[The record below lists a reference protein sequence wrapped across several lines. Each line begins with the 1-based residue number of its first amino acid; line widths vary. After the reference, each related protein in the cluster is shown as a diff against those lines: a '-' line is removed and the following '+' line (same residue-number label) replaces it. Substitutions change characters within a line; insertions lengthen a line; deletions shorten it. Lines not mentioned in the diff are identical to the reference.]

1 MTTWNLI
8 PLKQDVSMRKSR
20 YARTLHFLCIDP
32 NDTYLHVKEI
42 EKHLSI
48 ILYKMTP
55 DDLMLFDRK
64 QSNRILLVDY
74 KEVPRLINLHPNL
87 PVMWKNHEIILFNVP
102 KALPTSELITFGVLK
117 GLFYNSEEKAK
128 IAKGLEEVINGDN
141 WLPRKVASQLLFY
154 YRNIVSTNTTP
165 TNVDLTIRELQVI
178 RCLQSGSSNTQIA
191 DDLFIS
197 EFTVKSHLYQIF
209 RKLAVKNRVQAIAWA
224 NQNLLA

>member
-1 MTTWNLI
+1 
-8 PLKQDVSMRKSR
+8 MRKSR

-55 DDLMLFDRK
+55 DELMLVDRK

-74 KEVPRLINLHPNL
+74 KEVPQLLVICPNL
-87 PVMWKNHEIILFNVP
+87 AVMWKNHEIILFNVP
-102 KALPTSELITFGVLK
+102 QQLPTSELLTYGVLK
-117 GLFYNSEEKAK
+117 GLFYSTEQKDK
-128 IAKGLEEVINGDN
+128 IARGLQEVIDGDN
-141 WLPRKVASQLLFY
+141 WLPRKVTNQLLFY
-154 YRNIVSTNTTP
+154 YRNMVNTNTTP
-165 TNVDLTIRELQVI
+165 TNVDLTIREIQVI

>member
-1 MTTWNLI
+1 
-8 PLKQDVSMRKSR
+8 MRKSR

-117 GLFYNSEEKAK
+117 GLFYNTEEKAK

>member
-1 MTTWNLI
+1 
-8 PLKQDVSMRKSR
+8 MRKSR

-87 PVMWKNHEIILFNVP
+87 PVMWKNNEIILFNVP

>member
-1 MTTWNLI
+1 
-8 PLKQDVSMRKSR
+8 MRKSR

-48 ILYKMTP
+48 ILYRMTP
-55 DDLMLFDRK
+55 DELMLVDRK

-74 KEVPRLINLHPNL
+74 KEVPQLLINCPNL
-87 PVMWKNHEIILFNVP
+87 TVMWKNNEIILFNVP
-102 KALPTSELITFGVLK
+102 KQLPTSELLTYGVLK
-117 GLFYNSEEKAK
+117 GLFYNTEQKDK
-128 IAKGLEEVINGDN
+128 IARGLQEVIDGDN
-141 WLPRKVASQLLFY
+141 WLPRKVTNQLLFY
-154 YRNIVSTNTTP
+154 YRNMVNTNTTP
-165 TNVDLTIRELQVI
+165 TNVDLTIREIQVI

>member
-1 MTTWNLI
+1 
-8 PLKQDVSMRKSR
+8 MRKSR

-32 NDTYLHVKEI
+32 NETYLHVKEI

-55 DDLMLFDRK
+55 SELMLVDRK

-74 KEVPRLINLHPNL
+74 KEVTQLLAVCPNL

-102 KALPTSELITFGVLK
+102 QQLPTSELLTYGVLK
-117 GLFYNSEEKAK
+117 GLFYNTDQKDK
-128 IAKGLEEVINGDN
+128 IARGLQEVIDGDN
-141 WLPRKVASQLLFY
+141 WLPRKVTNQLLFY
-154 YRNIVSTNTTP
+154 YRNMVNTNTTP
-165 TNVDLTIRELQVI
+165 TNVDLTIREIQVI

>member
-1 MTTWNLI
+1 M
-8 PLKQDVSMRKSR
+8 
-20 YARTLHFLCIDP
+20 CIDP
-32 NDTYLHVKEI
+32 SDTYIHVKEI

-55 DDLMLFDRK
+55 DDLMLVDRK

-74 KEVPRLINLHPNL
+74 KEVPKLLAICPNL
-87 PVMWKNHEIILFNVP
+87 TVMWKNNEIILFNVP
-102 KALPTSELITFGVLK
+102 QQLPTSELLTYGVLK
-117 GLFYNSEEKAK
+117 GLFYNTDKKDK
-128 IAKGLEEVINGDN
+128 IAHGLQEVIDGDN
-141 WLPRKVASQLLFY
+141 WLPRKVTNQLLFY
-154 YRNIVSTNTTP
+154 YRNMVNTNTTP
-165 TNVDLTIRELQVI
+165 TNVDLTIREIQVI

>member
-1 MTTWNLI
+1 
-8 PLKQDVSMRKSR
+8 MRKSR
-20 YARTLHFLCIDP
+20 HARTLHFICIDP
-32 NDTYLHVKEI
+32 SDTYLHVKEI

-48 ILYKMTP
+48 VLHKMTP
-55 DDLMLFDRK
+55 DELMLVDRK

-74 KEVPRLINLHPNL
+74 KQVPELLATCPNL
-87 PVMWKNHEIILFNVP
+87 TVMWKNHESILFNVP
-102 KALPTSELITFGVLK
+102 QQLPTSELLIFGVLK
-117 GLFYNSEEKAK
+117 GLFYKTDKKDK
-128 IAKGLEEVINGDN
+128 IAHGLQEIINGEN
-141 WLPRKVASQLLFY
+141 WLPRKVTNQLLFY
-154 YRNIVSTNTTP
+154 YRNMVNTNTTP
-165 TNVDLTIRELQVI
+165 TNVDLTIREIQVI

>member
-1 MTTWNLI
+1 
-8 PLKQDVSMRKSR
+8 MRKSR

-32 NDTYLHVKEI
+32 SDTYLHVKEI

-154 YRNIVSTNTTP
+154 YRNIVNTNTTP

>member
-1 MTTWNLI
+1 
-8 PLKQDVSMRKSR
+8 MRKSR

-48 ILYKMTP
+48 ILYKMKP

-117 GLFYNSEEKAK
+117 GLFYNTEEKAK

>member
-1 MTTWNLI
+1 
-8 PLKQDVSMRKSR
+8 MRKSR

-42 EKHLSI
+42 EKHLPI

>member
-1 MTTWNLI
+1 
-8 PLKQDVSMRKSR
+8 MRKSR

-74 KEVPRLINLHPNL
+74 KEAPRLINLHPNL

>member
-1 MTTWNLI
+1 
-8 PLKQDVSMRKSR
+8 MRKSR

-32 NDTYLHVKEI
+32 NETYLHLKEI

-55 DDLMLFDRK
+55 DELMLVDRK

-74 KEVPRLINLHPNL
+74 KEVPQLLAICPNL

-102 KALPTSELITFGVLK
+102 QQLPTSELLTYGVLK
-117 GLFYNSEEKAK
+117 GLFYNTDQKDK
-128 IAKGLEEVINGDN
+128 IARGLQEVIDGDN
-141 WLPRKVASQLLFY
+141 WLPRKVTNQLLFY
-154 YRNIVSTNTTP
+154 YRNMVNTNTTP
-165 TNVDLTIRELQVI
+165 TNVDLTIREIQVI

>member
-1 MTTWNLI
+1 
-8 PLKQDVSMRKSR
+8 MRKSR

-48 ILYKMTP
+48 TLYKMTP

>member
-1 MTTWNLI
+1 
-8 PLKQDVSMRKSR
+8 MRKSR

-32 NDTYLHVKEI
+32 NETYLHVKEI

-55 DDLMLFDRK
+55 SELMLVDRK

-74 KEVPRLINLHPNL
+74 KEVPQLLAICPNL

-102 KALPTSELITFGVLK
+102 LQLPTSELLTYGVLK
-117 GLFYNSEEKAK
+117 GLFYNTDQKDK
-128 IAKGLEEVINGDN
+128 IARGLQEVIDGDN
-141 WLPRKVASQLLFY
+141 WLPRKVTNQLLFY
-154 YRNIVSTNTTP
+154 YRNMVNTNTTP
-165 TNVDLTIRELQVI
+165 TNVDLTIREIQVI

>member
-1 MTTWNLI
+1 
-8 PLKQDVSMRKSR
+8 MRKSR
-20 YARTLHFLCIDP
+20 YARTLHFLCIVP
-32 NDTYLHVKEI
+32 SDTHLHIKAI

-48 ILYKMTP
+48 PLYKMTT
-55 DDLMLFDRK
+55 DDLMLVDRK

-74 KEVPRLINLHPNL
+74 KAVPQLLAIFPNL
-87 PVMWKNHEIILFNVP
+87 YVIWKNNEILLFNVP
-102 KALPTSELITFGVLK
+102 QPLPTSELLNYGVLK
-117 GLFYNSEEKAK
+117 GLFYDSEKKIK
-128 IAKGLEEVINGDN
+128 IAKGLREVIDGDN
-141 WLPRKVASQLLFY
+141 WLPRKVTNQLLFY
-154 YRNIVSTNTTP
+154 YRNMVNTNTTP
-165 TNVDLTIRELQVI
+165 TNVDLTIREIQVI

>member
-1 MTTWNLI
+1 M
-8 PLKQDVSMRKSR
+8 
-20 YARTLHFLCIDP
+20 CIDP

>member
-1 MTTWNLI
+1 
-8 PLKQDVSMRKSR
+8 MRKSR
-20 YARTLHFLCIDP
+20 YARTLHFICIDP
-32 NDTYLHVKEI
+32 SNTYLHVKEI
-42 EKHLSI
+42 EKFLS
-48 ILYKMTP
+48 LTLFKMTP

-74 KEVPRLINLHPNL
+74 KEVPQLTNLHPNL

-117 GLFYNSEEKAK
+117 GLFYNTEEKAK
-128 IAKGLEEVINGDN
+128 IAKGIEEVINGDN

>member
-1 MTTWNLI
+1 
-8 PLKQDVSMRKSR
+8 MRKSR
-20 YARTLHFLCIDP
+20 YARTLHFLCSDP
-32 NDTYLHVKEI
+32 SDTHLHIKAV

-48 ILYKMTP
+48 PLYKMTT
-55 DDLMLFDRK
+55 DDLMLVDRK

-74 KEVPRLINLHPNL
+74 KAVPQLLAVFPNL
-87 PVMWKNHEIILFNVP
+87 YVIWKNNEIILFNVP
-102 KALPTSELITFGVLK
+102 QQLPTSELLNYGVLK
-117 GLFYNSEEKAK
+117 GLFYDSEKKIK
-128 IAKGLEEVINGDN
+128 IAKGLREVIDGDN
-141 WLPRKVASQLLFY
+141 WLPRKVTNQLLFY
-154 YRNIVSTNTTP
+154 YRNMVNTNTTP
-165 TNVDLTIRELQVI
+165 TNVDLTIREIQVI

>member
-1 MTTWNLI
+1 
-8 PLKQDVSMRKSR
+8 
-20 YARTLHFLCIDP
+20 
-32 NDTYLHVKEI
+32 
-42 EKHLSI
+42 
-48 ILYKMTP
+48 
-55 DDLMLFDRK
+55 MLVDRK

-74 KEVPRLINLHPNL
+74 KEVPQLLAICPNL

-102 KALPTSELITFGVLK
+102 LQLPTSELLTYGVLK
-117 GLFYNSEEKAK
+117 GLFYNTDQKDK
-128 IAKGLEEVINGDN
+128 IARGLQEVIDGDN
-141 WLPRKVASQLLFY
+141 WLPRKVTNQLLFY
-154 YRNIVSTNTTP
+154 YRNMVNTNTTP
-165 TNVDLTIRELQVI
+165 TNVDLTIREIQVI

>member
-1 MTTWNLI
+1 
-8 PLKQDVSMRKSR
+8 MRKSR
-20 YARTLHFLCIDP
+20 YARTLHFLCIDQ

>member
-1 MTTWNLI
+1 
-8 PLKQDVSMRKSR
+8 MRKSR

-87 PVMWKNHEIILFNVP
+87 LVMWKNHEIILFNVP

-117 GLFYNSEEKAK
+117 GLFYNTEEKAK

>member
-1 MTTWNLI
+1 
-8 PLKQDVSMRKSR
+8 MRKSR

-32 NDTYLHVKEI
+32 SDTHLHIKAI

-48 ILYKMTP
+48 PLYKMTT
-55 DDLMLFDRK
+55 DDLMLVDRK

-74 KEVPRLINLHPNL
+74 KAVPQLLAIFPNL
-87 PVMWKNHEIILFNVP
+87 YVIWKNNEILLFNVP
-102 KALPTSELITFGVLK
+102 QPLPTSELLNYGVLK
-117 GLFYNSEEKAK
+117 GLFYDSEKKIK
-128 IAKGLEEVINGDN
+128 IAKGLREVIDGDN
-141 WLPRKVASQLLFY
+141 WLPRKVTNQLLFY
-154 YRNIVSTNTTP
+154 YRNMVNTNTTP
-165 TNVDLTIRELQVI
+165 TNVDLTIREIQVI

>member
-1 MTTWNLI
+1 
-8 PLKQDVSMRKSR
+8 MRKSR

-64 QSNRILLVDY
+64 QNNRILLVDY

>member
-1 MTTWNLI
+1 
-8 PLKQDVSMRKSR
+8 MRKSR

-32 NDTYLHVKEI
+32 SDTYLHVKEI
-42 EKHLSI
+42 EKHLFI
-48 ILYKMTP
+48 PLYKMTA

-64 QSNRILLVDY
+64 QSNRILLIDY
-74 KEVPRLINLHPNL
+74 KEVPKLVMVFPNL

-102 KALPTSELITFGVLK
+102 QQLTTSELLTYGVLK
-117 GLFYNSEEKAK
+117 GLFYDSEQKVK
-128 IAKGLEEVINGDN
+128 IAKGLKEVINGDN
-141 WLPRKVASQLLFY
+141 WLPRKVTNQLLFY
-154 YRNIVSTNTTP
+154 YRNMVNTNTTP
-165 TNVDLTIRELQVI
+165 TNVDLTIREIQVI

>member
-1 MTTWNLI
+1 
-8 PLKQDVSMRKSR
+8 MRKSR
-20 YARTLHFLCIDP
+20 YARTLHFMCIDP
-32 NDTYLHVKEI
+32 SDTYLHVKEI

-55 DDLMLFDRK
+55 DDLMLVDRK

-74 KEVPRLINLHPNL
+74 KEVPKLLAICPNL
-87 PVMWKNHEIILFNVP
+87 TVMWKNNEIILFNVP
-102 KALPTSELITFGVLK
+102 QQLPTSELLTYGVLK
-117 GLFYNSEEKAK
+117 GLFYSTDKKDK
-128 IAKGLEEVINGDN
+128 IAHGLQEVIDGDN
-141 WLPRKVASQLLFY
+141 WLPRKVTNQLLFY
-154 YRNIVSTNTTP
+154 YRNMVNTNTTP
-165 TNVDLTIRELQVI
+165 TNVDLTIREIQVI

>member
-1 MTTWNLI
+1 M
-8 PLKQDVSMRKSR
+8 KKSR

-32 NDTYLHVKEI
+32 SDTHLHIKAI

-48 ILYKMTP
+48 PLYKMTT
-55 DDLMLFDRK
+55 DDLMLVDRK

-74 KEVPRLINLHPNL
+74 KAVPQLLAIFPNL
-87 PVMWKNHEIILFNVP
+87 YVIWKNNEILLFNVP
-102 KALPTSELITFGVLK
+102 QPLPTSELLNYGVLK
-117 GLFYNSEEKAK
+117 GLFYDSEKKIK
-128 IAKGLEEVINGDN
+128 IAKGLREVIDGDN
-141 WLPRKVASQLLFY
+141 WLPRKVTNQLLFY
-154 YRNIVSTNTTP
+154 YRNMVNTNTTP
-165 TNVDLTIRELQVI
+165 TNVDLTIREIQVI

>member
-1 MTTWNLI
+1 
-8 PLKQDVSMRKSR
+8 MRKSR

-32 NDTYLHVKEI
+32 SDTHLHIKAV

-48 ILYKMTP
+48 PLYKMTT
-55 DDLMLFDRK
+55 DDLMLVDRK

-74 KEVPRLINLHPNL
+74 KAVPQLLAAFPNL
-87 PVMWKNHEIILFNVP
+87 YVIWKNNEIILFNVP
-102 KALPTSELITFGVLK
+102 QPLPTSELLNYGVLK
-117 GLFYNSEEKAK
+117 GLFYDSEKKIK
-128 IAKGLEEVINGDN
+128 IAKGLREVIDGDN
-141 WLPRKVASQLLFY
+141 WLPRKVTNQLLFY
-154 YRNIVSTNTTP
+154 YRNMVNTNTTP
-165 TNVDLTIRELQVI
+165 TNVDLTIREIQVI

>member
-1 MTTWNLI
+1 
-8 PLKQDVSMRKSR
+8 MRKSR

-42 EKHLSI
+42 EKYLSI
-48 ILYKMTP
+48 ILYQMTP

>member
-1 MTTWNLI
+1 
-8 PLKQDVSMRKSR
+8 MRKSR
-20 YARTLHFLCIDP
+20 YARTLHFMCIDP
-32 NDTYLHVKEI
+32 SDTYIHVKEI

-55 DDLMLFDRK
+55 DDLMLVDRK

-74 KEVPRLINLHPNL
+74 KEVPKLLAICPNL
-87 PVMWKNHEIILFNVP
+87 TVMWKNNEIILFNVP
-102 KALPTSELITFGVLK
+102 QQLPTSELLTYGVLK
-117 GLFYNSEEKAK
+117 GLFYNTDKK
-128 IAKGLEEVINGDN
+128 DNIAHGLQEVIDGDN
-141 WLPRKVASQLLFY
+141 WLPRKVTNQLLFY
-154 YRNIVSTNTTP
+154 YRNMVNTNTTP
-165 TNVDLTIRELQVI
+165 TNVDLTIREIQVI

>member
-1 MTTWNLI
+1 
-8 PLKQDVSMRKSR
+8 MRKSR

-74 KEVPRLINLHPNL
+74 KEVSRLINLHPNL